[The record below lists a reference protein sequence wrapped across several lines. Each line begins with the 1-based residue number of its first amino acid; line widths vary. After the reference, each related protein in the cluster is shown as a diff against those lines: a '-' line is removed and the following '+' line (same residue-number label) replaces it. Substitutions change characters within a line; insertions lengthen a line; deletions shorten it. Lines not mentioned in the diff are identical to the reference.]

1 MAGAVRGGDG
11 GGKPMLT
18 ITSCRA
24 LNEEAREEV
33 VRAAYAFRDN
43 ADLRRLRAAL
53 DALDAVEGRNERELY
68 R

>member
-1 MAGAVRGGDG
+1 
-11 GGKPMLT
+11 MLT

-53 DALDAVEGRNERELY
+53 DALDAVEGRNHVPASEAAQAPATPGGRP
-68 R
+68 